1 MSDYTSNAFLNGR
14 VTIRQPIK
22 GYRAGVD
29 PVFLAASIPAKAG
42 QTVLELGCGAGT
54 AALCLGWRV
63 KDLELYGVEV
73 QPEYAQL
80 AQGNAA
86 VNEQMFE
93 VHCAD
98 LARLPADL
106 KQNRYDHVIA
116 NPPYFDRDA
125 STAAQDAGR
134 EAAMGQR
141 TPLETWVDIAAK
153 RLVSKGY
160 ATFIHRA
167 ERLPDLLAAMNAH
180 LGSVEVLPL
189 QPRLGRDAN
198 LVLVRARKNGRAAFR
213 LHAPVLLHEGLR
225 HEGDKESYSPQI
237 RAVLRDGAPLPFP
250 A

>member
-42 QTVLELGCGAGT
+42 QSVLELGCGAGT

-63 KDLELYGVEV
+63 TGLELHGVEL

-80 AQGNAA
+80 ARENATGNDQA
-86 VNEQMFE
+86 FE

-98 LARLPADL
+98 LAKLPADL
-106 KQNRYDHVIA
+106 KQNLFDHVFA
-116 NPPYFDRDA
+116 NPPYFDREA

-134 EAAMGQR
+134 EIAMGQG
-141 TPLETWVDIAAK
+141 TPLDIWVDVAAK
-153 RLVSKGY
+153 RLAPKGY

-167 ERLPDLLAAMNAH
+167 ERLPDMLAAMNGR

-189 QPRLGRDAN
+189 QPRVGRDAN
-198 LVLVRARKNGRAAFR
+198 LVLVRARKGGRAAFR
-213 LHAPVLLHEGLR
+213 LHAPVLLHEGVQ
-225 HEGDKESYSPQI
+225 HDGDKESYTPQI
-237 RAVLRDGAPLPFP
+237 HAVLRDGASLSFP
-250 A
+250 T